1 MMIRIVLCVTKSL
14 ATFSAISFL
23 VAISTVTPQLML
35 PLVGDLAPPNRR
47 AAALSIVVSGFVLGI
62 LIARVLSG
70 TLTNFTSWRSIYW
83 MSCGLQYLIFIL
95 LWLFMPDYPSKNPGG
110 LNYFEMLFSIFR
122 ILFRNPVLVQ
132 ACLISLFNSATF
144 TNFWTTLTF
153 LLAGP
158 PYHYSPLIIGLF
170 GLIGIAA
177 MFFGPVYARLVTDRF
192 VPLFSV
198 IVGDIFCLTGIVIS
212 TYTGT
217 FTVAGPVIQALLNDF
232 GMQTA
237 QIANR
242 SGIYAIEPKARNR
255 VNVSFMLSTFI
266 GQLIGTAAGNHV
278 YAQGGW
284 IRSGS
289 ASVGFIGASLLFC
302 FIRGPWET
310 GWVGWH
316 GGWGLKKKDKLSA
329 DGRTAETT
337 FYETKKAPPRD
348 LEVGAELPSIEKALE
363 GMAAEDETRDSE
375 KAVGSPNEAKIE
387 LKRKEDSDSEIEKS
401 PV

>member
-1 MMIRIVLCVTKSL
+1 
-14 ATFSAISFL
+14 
-23 VAISTVTPQLML
+23 
-35 PLVGDLAPPNRR
+35 
-47 AAALSIVVSGFVLGI
+47 
-62 LIARVLSG
+62 
-70 TLTNFTSWRSIYW
+70 
-83 MSCGLQYLIFIL
+83 
-95 LWLFMPDYPSKNPGG
+95 MPDYPSKNPGG
-110 LNYFEMLFSIFR
+110 LNYFEMLISIFR
-122 ILFRNPVLVQ
+122 ILFRNPILVQ

-144 TNFWTTLTF
+144 TNYWTTLTF

-170 GLIGIAA
+170 GLIGIGA
-177 MFFGPVYARLVTDRF
+177 MFFGPLYARLVTDRF

-242 SGIYAIEPKARNR
+242 SAIYAIEPKARNR

-284 IRSGS
+284 IKSGS

-302 FIRGPWET
+302 FVRGPWET

-316 GGWGLKKKDKLSA
+316 GGWTLRKKNKLSA

-337 FYETKKAPPRD
+337 FYEVKKEEPRD
-348 LEVGAELPSIEKALE
+348 VEEAGAELPSMEKALE
-363 GMAAEDETRDSE
+363 EMAAEEETRNSDQ
-375 KAVGSPNEAKIE
+375 AVIPPNGIKNG
-387 LKRKEDSDSEIEKS
+387 LKGREDSDSEIEKS
-401 PV
+401 LV